1 MEDFVTQDKGGGRGG
16 GGGGEKKYSNHKTKI
31 E

>member
-16 GGGGEKKYSNHKTKI
+16 GNNKNIVTTKPKLNN
-31 E
+31 